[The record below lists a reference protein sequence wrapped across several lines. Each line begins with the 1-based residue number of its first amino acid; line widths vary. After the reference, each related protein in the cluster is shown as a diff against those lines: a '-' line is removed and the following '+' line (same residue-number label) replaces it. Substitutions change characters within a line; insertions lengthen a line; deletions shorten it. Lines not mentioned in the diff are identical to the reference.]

1 MTDFLT
7 LEQLADYVPSGARL
21 GIGGVHLS
29 RLPLALIRQVIAS
42 GKRDFV
48 FTSWGGGLP
57 LELLLE
63 AEAVRKVIFCFSS
76 LDIYGLAPRF
86 REALEKQQVE
96 VEEWSA
102 LAMMQGLH
110 AAHFRLP
117 EMPFQLPAG
126 SDLMQIGSFW
136 KTSRSL
142 FTGEP
147 IGQARRLDIDVLL
160 LHAQRADR
168 DGNIEI
174 QGSRGFDLALLG
186 AARTVL
192 VTAEE
197 IVEPGA
203 LGAPRSFLLPR
214 EFVTAVA
221 HVPWGAWP
229 TSCLPYYSTDYR
241 ELLRYVRDEQDRRK
255 AAPSAGSNNGADA
268 PRPAPDSGRRD
279 LQVAQH
285 TQPSHAASAA
295 EVHRPGHTR
304 KEFLTTAAHIRTRD
318 LTPDLLDRH
327 RIRAESASWTIDE
340 LMAVALSREYNNHS
354 VCSVGS
360 VSPLAMVSYLLAKR
374 THAPNLTIIALNGG
388 FIDIDYHPMSLTA
401 AEPLQFA
408 SAKVCWGADET
419 YHWYYQQGRI
429 THEVITTAQIDR
441 RGRTNN
447 AWIQSGDK
455 RLRLP
460 GQGGMADVSNL
471 HRHFIL
477 YLARHTRERFVEAVD
492 FCTASR
498 GLLTDEER
506 RRAGLPPGKVRLI
519 TELGIFEMHHAD
531 RLLHLVSLHPG
542 VTVEEVRDRTGGK
555 LLVAPALA
563 TTEPPTSDQLR
574 QMREEID
581 PFGIRRLEFIASRD
595 RLSLIESILDAEAG
609 MVHDLMPAP
618 HAVGGTR

>member
-1 MTDFLT
+1 MTDLLT
-7 LEQLADYVPSGARL
+7 LEQLADHVPSGARI

-29 RLPLALIRQVIAS
+29 RLPVALIRAVIAA
-42 GKRDFV
+42 GKKDFI

-57 LELLLE
+57 LELLL
-63 AEAVRKVIFCFSS
+63 AAKAVRKVIFCFSS

-86 REALEKQQVE
+86 REALEQQQVE
-96 VEEWSA
+96 IEEWSA

-126 SDLMQIGSFW
+126 SDLMQHGDFW
-136 KTSRSL
+136 KSSRSV

-147 IGQARRLDIDVLL
+147 VGQARRLDIDVLL

-168 DGNIEI
+168 AGNIEI

-186 AARTVL
+186 AAQTVL

-197 IVEPGA
+197 IVEPGE

-241 ELLRYVRDEQDRRK
+241 ELLCYVRDEQDRRK
-255 AAPSAGSNNGADA
+255 SAKE
-268 PRPAPDSGRRD
+268 SGRRD
-279 LQVAQH
+279 LQVAH
-285 TQPSHAASAA
+285 GTQPSNAALAA
-295 EVHRPGHTR
+295 EAHRPDQDR
-304 KEFLTTAAHIRTRD
+304 QDFLTTAASIRTAD
-318 LTPDLLDRH
+318 LTSDLLNRH
-327 RIRAESASWTIDE
+327 SIPAESDNWTIDE
-340 LMAVALSREYNNHS
+340 LMAVALSREYDNRS
-354 VCSVGS
+354 ICSVGS

-401 AEPLQFA
+401 AEPLQFS

-519 TELGIFEMHHAD
+519 TELGIFEMDHAD
-531 RLLHLVSLHPG
+531 RLLHLVSIHPG
-542 VTVEEVRDRTGGK
+542 VTLEEVRDRTGGE
-555 LLVAPALA
+555 LLVAPTLA
-563 TTEPPTSDQLR
+563 TTEPPTPEQLR

-609 MVHDLMPAP
+609 MVHDLMPAL
-618 HAVGGTR
+618 HNTVGGTR